1 MRFAFRSRN
10 HLRQRVNHMK
20 RALLFSIVIFVAAA
34 SSSVVL
40 GQDSYKVFD
49 VTGSASTLDAV
60 IASAD
65 KNDVIFLGEE
75 HDDPTGHALE
85 AEIFKRLVEKYN
97 GKRTVILS
105 LEMFERD
112 VQVVVDE
119 YLDGLISEQQ
129 FLASSRPWPRYK
141 MDYRPLVELAKE
153 HGLRVVAANAPRRYV
168 NMVSRLGRD
177 SLLKLSPAAK
187 GWLAPLPY
195 PEPSKAYSEK
205 FNALMGGS
213 PESLNNANPILY
225 SQALWDATMA
235 DSVRKAL
242 DASPGALVVHLNGG
256 FHTESRLGTF
266 EQLIGYRPKTK
277 AIVVTMKSVSDISSF
292 DADMKGLGD
301 FIILTDSSLPRSR

>member
-1 MRFAFRSRN
+1 MI
-10 HLRQRVNHMK
+10 
-20 RALLFSIVIFVAAA
+20 LLIAA
-34 SSSVVL
+34 SSSAVFA
-40 GQDSYKVFD
+40 QDSYKVFD
-49 VTGSASTLDAV
+49 GNGTASNIDAI

-75 HDDPTGHALE
+75 HDDPTGHSLE
-85 AEIFKRLVEKYN
+85 TEIFKRLVEKYE
-97 GKRTVILS
+97 GKRKVILS

-112 VQVVVDE
+112 VQTVVDE
-119 YLDGLISEQQ
+119 YLSGLISEQH

-141 MDYRPLVELAKE
+141 TDYRSLVELAKE
-153 HGLRVVAANAPRRYV
+153 HSLDVVAANAPRRYV

-177 SLLKLSPAAK
+177 SLTKLSPEAK
-187 GWLAPLPY
+187 RWLAPLPY
-195 PEPSKAYSEK
+195 PEPSKAYSQK
-205 FNALMGGS
+205 FNELMGGS
-213 PESLNNANPILY
+213 PESIKNANPILY

-277 AIVVTMKSVSDISSF
+277 GIVVTMKSVSDISSF
-292 DADMKGLGD
+292 NADMKGLGD

>member
-1 MRFAFRSRN
+1 MI
-10 HLRQRVNHMK
+10 
-20 RALLFSIVIFVAAA
+20 LLIAA
-34 SSSVVL
+34 SSSAVFA
-40 GQDSYKVFD
+40 QDSYKVFD
-49 VTGSASTLDAV
+49 GNGTASNIDAI

-75 HDDPTGHALE
+75 HDDPTGHSLE
-85 AEIFKRLVEKYN
+85 TEIFKRLVEKYE
-97 GKRTVILS
+97 GKRKVILS

-112 VQVVVDE
+112 VQTVVDE
-119 YLDGLISEQQ
+119 YLSGLISEQH

-141 MDYRPLVELAKE
+141 TDYRSLVELAKE
-153 HGLRVVAANAPRRYV
+153 HSLDVVAANAPRRYV

-177 SLLKLSPAAK
+177 SLTKLSPEAK
-187 GWLAPLPY
+187 RWLAPLPY
-195 PEPSKAYSEK
+195 PEPSKAYSQK
-205 FNALMGGS
+205 FNELMGGS
-213 PESLNNANPILY
+213 PESINNANPILY

-266 EQLIGYRPKTK
+266 EQLIGYLPKTK
-277 AIVVTMKSVSDISSF
+277 GIVVTMKSVSDISSF
-292 DADMKGLGD
+292 NADMKGLGD

>member
-1 MRFAFRSRN
+1 MI
-10 HLRQRVNHMK
+10 
-20 RALLFSIVIFVAAA
+20 LLIAA
-34 SSSVVL
+34 SSSAVFA
-40 GQDSYKVFD
+40 QDSYKVFD
-49 VTGSASTLDAV
+49 GNGTASNIDAI

-75 HDDPTGHALE
+75 HDDPTGHSLE
-85 AEIFKRLVEKYN
+85 TEIFKRLVEKYE
-97 GKRTVILS
+97 GKRKVILS

-112 VQVVVDE
+112 VQTVVDE
-119 YLDGLISEQQ
+119 YLSGLISEQH

-141 MDYRPLVELAKE
+141 TDYRSLVELAKE
-153 HGLRVVAANAPRRYV
+153 HSLDVVAANAPRRYV

-177 SLLKLSPAAK
+177 SLTKLSPEAK
-187 GWLAPLPY
+187 RWLAPLPY
-195 PEPSKAYSEK
+195 PEPSKAYSQK
-205 FNALMGGS
+205 FNELMGGS
-213 PESLNNANPILY
+213 PESINNANPILY

-277 AIVVTMKSVSDISSF
+277 GIVVTMKSVSDISSF
-292 DADMKGLGD
+292 NADMKGLGD

>member
-1 MRFAFRSRN
+1 MI
-10 HLRQRVNHMK
+10 
-20 RALLFSIVIFVAAA
+20 LLIAA
-34 SSSVVL
+34 SSSAVFA
-40 GQDSYKVFD
+40 QDSYKVFD
-49 VTGSASTLDAV
+49 GNGTASNIDAI

-75 HDDPTGHALE
+75 HDDPTGHSLE
-85 AEIFKRLVEKYN
+85 TEIFKRLVEKYE
-97 GKRTVILS
+97 GKRKVILS

-112 VQVVVDE
+112 VQTVVDE
-119 YLDGLISEQQ
+119 YLSGLISEQH

-141 MDYRPLVELAKE
+141 TDYRSLVELAKE
-153 HGLRVVAANAPRRYV
+153 HSLDVVAANAPRRYV

-177 SLLKLSPAAK
+177 SLTKLSPEAK
-187 GWLAPLPY
+187 RWLAPLPY
-195 PEPSKAYSEK
+195 PEPSKAYSQK
-205 FNALMGGS
+205 FNELMGGS
-213 PESLNNANPILY
+213 PESIKNANPILY

-266 EQLIGYRPKTK
+266 EQLIGYLPKTK
-277 AIVVTMKSVSDISSF
+277 GIVVTMKSVSDISSF
-292 DADMKGLGD
+292 NADMKGLGD